1 MANVGHSISHALFLE
16 VDKCRCNEYKPILA
30 PRCNNSWN
38 KNQNSGRSSSVIRLR
53 NIESQQRS
61 AQITLHIEFTHQ
73 FYFLW
78 LRIAKKMSTLLF
90 LDEWVDINERYG
102 EKCSMLVQAICTKRK
117 ND

>member
-1 MANVGHSISHALFLE
+1 MDLR
-16 VDKCRCNEYKPILA
+16 KNECTA
-30 PRCNNSWN
+30 TSTRCNNSWN

-90 LDEWVDINERYG
+90 SDEWVDIDERYG